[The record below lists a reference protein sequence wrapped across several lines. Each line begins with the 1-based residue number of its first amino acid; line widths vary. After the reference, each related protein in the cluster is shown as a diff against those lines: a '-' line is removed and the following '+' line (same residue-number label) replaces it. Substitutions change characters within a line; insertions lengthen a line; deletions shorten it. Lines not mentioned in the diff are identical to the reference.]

1 MSQKVNVVN
10 LAARMAK
17 MIPTENWPVT
27 VNGYFEFEKKFFP
40 FLHSID
46 MEDRLELIFQIFYKS
61 KIDPET
67 IRKNVKG
74 ARVIVVVENQGSDGK
89 EDCNICDASGDVSC
103 DSCYG
108 DGYRECDNCDG
119 TGETQCPECSG
130 SGEDAEGEEC
140 SDCNGTGDLMCDYCD
155 GSGRED
161 CGACDG
167 AGELEC
173 YECEGQGTIERPD
186 ENMCM
191 VTIAVSFD
199 RDLNRKLLNYVGKSL
214 PSELVRKINKSFVVT
229 KKEVSVNL
237 NPQPEKFEVDEDVL
251 LAVLDDPFEIW
262 ETALLIPTQRYPDE
276 EIKATAETLI
286 KKL

>member
-27 VNGYFEFEKKFFP
+27 VNGYFEFETKFFP

-173 YECEGQGTIERPD
+173 YEC
-186 ENMCM
+186 
-191 VTIAVSFD
+191 
-199 RDLNRKLLNYVGKSL
+199 
-214 PSELVRKINKSFVVT
+214 VRS
-229 KKEVSVNL
+229 
-237 NPQPEKFEVDEDVL
+237 
-251 LAVLDDPFEIW
+251 
-262 ETALLIPTQRYPDE
+262 RYN
-276 EIKATAETLI
+276 
-286 KKL
+286 

>member
-17 MIPTENWPVT
+17 MIPTENWSET
-27 VNGYFEFEKKFFP
+27 VNGYFEFEKKFFT
-40 FLHSID
+40 FLQSID
-46 MEDRLELIFQIFYKS
+46 TEDRLELIFQIFYKS

-74 ARVIVVVENQGSDGK
+74 ARVIVMVENQGSEGK
-89 EDCNICDASGDVSC
+89 EDCKICDASGDVSC

-130 SGEDAEGEEC
+130 SGEDVEGEEC
-140 SDCNGTGDLMCDYCD
+140 SDCNGTGDLMCNYCD
-155 GSGRED
+155 GNGRED
-161 CGACDG
+161 CGTCDG

-191 VTIAVSFD
+191 VTISVSFD

-214 PSELVRKINKSFVVT
+214 PSELVTKINKSFVVT

-237 NPQPEKFEVDEDVL
+237 NPQPDKFEVDEDLL
-251 LAVLDDPFEIW
+251 LAVLDDPFDVW
-262 ETALLIPTQRYPDE
+262 ETSLFIPTQRYPDE
-276 EIKATAETLI
+276 EIKSTAETLI